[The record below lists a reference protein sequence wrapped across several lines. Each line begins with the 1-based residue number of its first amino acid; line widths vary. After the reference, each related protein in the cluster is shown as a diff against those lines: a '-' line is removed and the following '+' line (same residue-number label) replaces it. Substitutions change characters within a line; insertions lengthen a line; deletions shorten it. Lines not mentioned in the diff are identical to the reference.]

1 MKSPPII
8 TYMYW
13 LFDAVSIFPVSLYN
27 CWLSS
32 FSPHIFYCPLLHL
45 SSWIHHLLWLLIKKN
60 IPVKEMQ
67 LKSIKRQK
75 ENIQDIFFDT
85 LSVFIH
91 KSSGAKTSF
100 LWRLIMEK
108 GLHPFTNREH
118 IRNTSYNFST
128 LSWLIQ
134 WTIPVDFLF

>member
-45 SSWIHHLLWLLIKKN
+45 SSWVHHLLWLLIKKN

-100 LWRLIMEK
+100 LWGLIME
-108 GLHPFTNREH
+108 NVY
-118 IRNTSYNFST
+118 I
-128 LSWLIQ
+128 LSPIGNIFGILR
-134 WTIPVDFLF
+134 TIFQRYHGWFNAQFQ